1 MNIASPRLR
10 RAYFECRHGQL
21 HVHNAIPDGGGFD
34 ELTTLIC
41 LHGSAGTGRMV
52 LELSKRLGNQVLL
65 KREDNQPK
73 DVPGVVE
80 ASRHQPLDL

>member
-1 MNIASPRLR
+1 MNTASPRLR

-34 ELTTLIC
+34 EQTTLIC
-41 LHGSAGTGRMV
+41 LHGSGGHGT
-52 LELSKRLGNQVLL
+52 
-65 KREDNQPK
+65 

-80 ASRHQPLDL
+80 AARHQPLDLQP

>member
-1 MNIASPRLR
+1 MNTASPRLR

-41 LHGSAGTGRMV
+41 LHGSAGSGRMF
-52 LELSKRLGNQVLL
+52 L
-65 KREDNQPK
+65 
-73 DVPGVVE
+73 
-80 ASRHQPLDL
+80 